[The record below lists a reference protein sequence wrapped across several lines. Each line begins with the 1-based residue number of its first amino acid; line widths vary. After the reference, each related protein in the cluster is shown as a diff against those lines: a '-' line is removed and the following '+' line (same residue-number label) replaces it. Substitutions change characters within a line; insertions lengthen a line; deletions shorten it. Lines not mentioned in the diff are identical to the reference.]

1 MTPPTPATPN
11 TPTPL
16 QEALQ
21 AQLRAQTAAN
31 RYRALR
37 NTADERTLTRAQSSA
52 T

>member
-1 MTPPTPATPN
+1 MTPTPPTPSQ
-11 TPTPL
+11 L

-21 AQLRAQTAAN
+21 AQLRAQTQAN

-37 NTADERTLTRAQSSA
+37 EAAAERTIARAQASA

>member
-1 MTPPTPATPN
+1 MIPTPPTPNALSQ
-11 TPTPL
+11 L

>member
-1 MTPPTPATPN
+1 MIPTPPTPNAPSQ
-11 TPTPL
+11 L

-37 NTADERTLTRAQSSA
+37 DAADERAVSRAQASA